1 MANRSSLDE
10 VAVTK
15 EKVGRIVWHDLFTPD
30 VEASRSFY
38 ESVAGWSYIVEHATD
53 FAWGG
58 GHRDF
63 VLATLD
69 GEAGAGIVSQNLVL
83 FEGWI
88 PYVEVEDVDQAA
100 KLAVKLEGSVVKPPF
115 EVPGVGRNCL
125 LRDPLGAFFGVSV
138 SRHEYPAPARQFT
151 HEHYLSRSGVFPDN
165 FYHQMFG
172 WNLSPARNVPSSQ
185 RPISLKDEVL
195 AICAAESA
203 VPNNNV
209 AWVPSVR
216 VDFLEN
222 ALSKIN
228 SGPGSVLA
236 RHQNNKNTFEKGL
249 VCDATGALCC
259 VVQN

>member
-1 MANRSSLDE
+1 MANGSSLEE

-30 VEASRSFY
+30 VAASRSFY

-58 GHRDF
+58 GHKDI
-63 VLATLD
+63 VLAALD
-69 GEAGAGIVSQNLVL
+69 GEAGAGFVYQNQVL

-100 KLAVKLEGSVVKPPF
+100 KLAANLKGSVVKPPF

-138 SRHEYPAPARQFT
+138 SRHDYPVPARQFT
-151 HEHYLSRSGVFPDN
+151 HEHYLSRSGAFPDN

-172 WNLSPARNVPSSQ
+172 WNLSPARNVPASQ
-185 RPISLKDEVL
+185 RQISLKDEVL
-195 AICAAESA
+195 AICAAEPA

-209 AWVPSVR
+209 AWVPGVR
-216 VDFLEN
+216 ADFLEN
-222 ALSKIN
+222 ALNKIN

-236 RHQNNKNTFEKGL
+236 RYQNTKNTIEKGL
-249 VCDATGALCC
+249 VCDAAGALCC
-259 VVQN
+259 VVQI